1 VLKRRTAAAAA
12 AAAAVGGPFKR
23 ESGVEYV
30 IKQK

>member
-1 VLKRRTAAAAA
+1 VLKRRTAAAA